1 MKRCPVCGWKIK
13 VEKSIM
19 KGCWVV
25 MCEDFV
31 CYAKGKLRAKRGWRR
46 QYEKWSN
53 PVAGTAIE
61 VWAGAYCYYPKPK
74 ELKPI
79 DWTDRKS
86 KQATPPKAGKD
97 DKD

>member
-1 MKRCPVCGWKIK
+1 MDKNVTAAW
-13 VEKSIM
+13 
-19 KGCWVV
+19 
-25 MCEDFV
+25 
-31 CYAKGKLRAKRGWRR
+31 
-46 QYEKWSN
+46 
-53 PVAGTAIE
+53 TAIE

>member
-1 MKRCPVCGWKIK
+1 MSDRVISLELTEQDKNVTAAR
-13 VEKSIM
+13 
-19 KGCWVV
+19 
-25 MCEDFV
+25 
-31 CYAKGKLRAKRGWRR
+31 
-46 QYEKWSN
+46 
-53 PVAGTAIE
+53 TAIE